1 VRNER
6 YKAYKNKLKHLI
18 RIAKRN
24 YYDDKFTSV
33 RNNIKDTWKLINEVI
48 NNKKMKQTLP
58 SQFNIDGRIVFYPN
72 EIANKFCKYF
82 TNIGINLA
90 NKIPSIS
97 TSFRTCLG
105 TSITETIWFD
115 SGKT

>member
-1 VRNER
+1 MRNER
-6 YKAYKNKLKHLI
+6 YKAYKNKSNHLI

-24 YYDDKFTSV
+24 YDDKFTSV

-48 NNKKMKQTLP
+48 NNKKMKRTLP
-58 SQFNIDGRIVFYPN
+58 SQFKIDSKIVFDPN
-72 EIANKFCKYF
+72 EIVDKFCKYF

-105 TSITETIWFD
+105 TILQKRF
-115 SGKT
+115 G